1 MASSQWSASMLLV
14 SLSLHYCTT
23 YSTGSDYS
31 TNLSALYR
39 EKRDLPSETREKVEK
54 TANTVKDSLSLL
66 NDVIGKIEKTKTTS
80 VLKGLKNFVSL
91 APAVKPLGLVIYMA
105 LMFIPEEDPVLNEMK
120 EGFAEVNSLSIQIS
134 NLATDVEWFNYA
146 SIYSWDEVCILNAWR
161 KFNEFVKMH
170 WLNNFKYLAEIFTNY
185 YYTQAEA
192 SVINLYHYL
201 TVNSTSLSENL

>member
-1 MASSQWSASMLLV
+1 MCVAVMASSQWSASMLLV
-14 SLSLHYCTT
+14 SLILHYCTT

-66 NDVIGKIEKTKTTS
+66 NDVIGKIEKTKMTS

-91 APAVKPLGLVIYMA
+91 APAIKPLGLVIYMA

-120 EGFAEVNSLSIQIS
+120 EGFPEVNRKLDSLSIQIS

-146 SIYSWDEVCILNAWR
+146 SIYS
-161 KFNEFVKMH
+161 
-170 WLNNFKYLAEIFTNY
+170 
-185 YYTQAEA
+185 
-192 SVINLYHYL
+192 
-201 TVNSTSLSENL
+201 